1 MTMTDRASIRRV
13 LTVCLGIGALTT
25 MASAQGRV
33 PVPLGGAPAPAT
45 GRPAASNPRPAPVAT
60 PAAPASRPGPRLAPR
75 AGQSVEEPIRCWWK
89 TDRTSVRVGERFA
102 VVLTCA
108 SIEAGPTTVAPNVSQ
123 LEGGAIQLTPF
134 EVVSSTR
141 RADVVA
147 PPRRYV
153 QFDYVVRL
161 LNYGFFGQ
169 DVSLPPLS
177 ITYNF
182 RSADGANTGRDQTY
196 ILPALPMRVLSLVPR
211 AVADI
216 RDTSSMTFGD
226 IEAARFRAT
235 VARVS
240 SWIALAF
247 ALVFA
252 GLALVRASRP
262 FRAKAPGAVK
272 QVGPF
277 AGLGACAAALREVRA
292 EVSSAGGWSADLAR
306 RALPALR
313 LAGAWAL
320 GRPVA
325 QKKVG
330 RGVAVRE
337 GQILVRRGWLRPDR
351 TVISAST
358 TPSQMAAA
366 ADRDDLGGRTRQ
378 ALQELRP
385 ALEAFSTVA
394 YGRSDGPI
402 DRAELD
408 SALSQSLD
416 AVQRL
421 RVGAIGPWKLLA
433 LVTRARAEA

>member
-1 MTMTDRASIRRV
+1 MTMTDRSSLRRT
-13 LTVCLGIGALTT
+13 LAACLGAGALASTL
-25 MASAQGRV
+25 SAQGQV
-33 PVPLGGAPAPAT
+33 PVPLGGAPAPAA
-45 GRPAASNPRPAPVAT
+45 GRPAASRPRPAPVAT
-60 PAAPASRPGPRLAPR
+60 PAGPASRPGPRLAPR
-75 AGQSVEEPIRCWWK
+75 AGQSVEEPLRCWWK
-89 TDRTSVRVGERFA
+89 TDRTAVRVGERFA

-108 SIEAGPTTVAPNVSQ
+108 SIETGPTTVVPNVSQ
-123 LEGGAIQLTPF
+123 MEGGAIQLTPF

-141 RADVVA
+141 RADVVT

-153 QFDYVVRL
+153 QFEYVVRL
-161 LNYGFFGQ
+161 LNDGFFGQ
-169 DVSLPPLS
+169 DIALPPLT

-182 RSADGANTGRDQTY
+182 RTADGANTGRDQTY
-196 ILPALPMRVLSLVPR
+196 VLPALPMRVLSLVPR

-216 RDTSSMTFGD
+216 RDTSPMTFGD

-235 VARVS
+235 VARVA
-240 SWIALAF
+240 SWISLAF

-252 GLALVRASRP
+252 ALALIRASRP
-262 FRAKAPGAVK
+262 FRAKVPGTIK

-277 AGLGACAAALREVRA
+277 AGLGACAAALREVRD

-325 QKKVG
+325 QEKVK

-337 GQILVRRGWLRPDR
+337 GQILVRRGWLRPVR
-351 TVISAST
+351 TVLSAST
-358 TPSQMAAA
+358 TPTQMAAA

-385 ALEAFSTVA
+385 ALETFSTAA
-394 YGRSDGPI
+394 YGRADAPL

-408 SALSQSLD
+408 SALSRGLD

-421 RVGAIGPWKLLA
+421 RLGAIGPWKLLA
-433 LVTRARAEA
+433 LVSRARAEA

>member
-1 MTMTDRASIRRV
+1 MTMTDRSSIRRV
-13 LTVCLGIGALTT
+13 LAGCAGTAALAATL
-25 MASAQGRV
+25 SAQGQV
-33 PVPLGGAPAPAT
+33 PVPLGGAPAPAA
-45 GRPAASNPRPAPVAT
+45 GRPAATHPRPAPGAG
-60 PAAPASRPGPRLAPR
+60 PAAPASRPAPRLAPR
-75 AGQSVEEPIRCWWK
+75 AGQAVEEPIRCWWK
-89 TDRTSVRVGERFA
+89 TDRTAVRVGERFA

-108 SIEAGPTTVAPNVSQ
+108 SIETGPTTVVPNVSQ
-123 LEGGAIQLTPF
+123 MEGGAIQLTPF

-141 RADVVA
+141 RADVVT

-153 QFDYVVRL
+153 QFEYLVRL
-161 LNYGFFGQ
+161 LSDGFFGQ
-169 DVSLPPLS
+169 DVSLPALTV
-177 ITYNF
+177 TYNF
-182 RSADGANTGRDQTY
+182 RTADGANTGRDQTY

-216 RDTSSMTFGD
+216 RDTSTMTFGD

-235 VARVS
+235 VARVA

-247 ALVFA
+247 AVVFA
-252 GLALVRASRP
+252 ILALVRASRP
-262 FRAKAPGAVK
+262 LRAKAPGTVK

-277 AGLGACAAALREVRA
+277 TGLGACAAALRDVRA
-292 EVSSAGGWSADLAR
+292 AVSSEGGWSADLAR

-325 QKKVG
+325 QEKVR

-337 GQILVRRGWLRPDR
+337 GQILVRRGWLRPVR
-351 TVISAST
+351 TVLSAST
-358 TPSQMAAA
+358 TPSQIAAA

-385 ALEAFSTVA
+385 ALETFSTAA
-394 YGRSDGPI
+394 YGRIDAPL

-408 SALSQSLD
+408 TALSQGLD

-421 RVGAIGPWKLLA
+421 RVGTIGPWRLVA
-433 LVTRARAEA
+433 LVTRAWAQA